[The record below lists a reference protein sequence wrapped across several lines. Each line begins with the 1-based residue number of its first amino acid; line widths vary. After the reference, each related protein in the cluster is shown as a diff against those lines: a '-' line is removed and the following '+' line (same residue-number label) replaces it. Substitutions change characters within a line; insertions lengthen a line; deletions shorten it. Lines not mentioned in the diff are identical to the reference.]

1 MIVNQVTEFL
11 KNRRSIKDFTDDP
24 VSEEQISTIIEAG
37 RWAPSWLN
45 IQPWKFIVIDDP
57 KVRAK
62 ICTAVPMTEKAGVN
76 KATVSIA
83 ICVEDYRSSAHL
95 AEDGAAATL
104 NMSLAAHSLGLGTY
118 WVGLFDRKNR
128 GKSPEGKIRKILG
141 VPGNFRL
148 VSLLPIGVPSKS
160 PTSTRKNPEEIV
172 CHNYFTIKGSSMS
185 AEQALRQKIKNGKII
200 DFSSVSARD
209 QWHAG
214 ILTMTGRSN
223 HL

>member
-1 MIVNQVTEFL
+1 MIKNQITEFQ

-62 ICTAVPMTEKAGVN
+62 ICTEVPMTEMAGVN
-76 KATVSIA
+76 KAPVSIA

-104 NMSLAAHSLGLGTY
+104 NMSLAAHSLGLCTY
-118 WVGLFDRKNR
+118 WVGLFDRKNGR
-128 GKSPEGKIRKILG
+128 KSPEAKIRKILG
-141 VPGNFRL
+141 APGNIRL
-148 VSLLPIGVPSKS
+148 VSLLPIGVPAKS
-160 PTSTRKNPEEIV
+160 PTSTRKNLEEIV
-172 CHNYFTIKGSSMS
+172 CHNYFTIEGSSMS
-185 AEQALRQKIKNGKII
+185 AEQAQQAKIKNGKII

-209 QWHAG
+209 QWYTG
-214 ILTMTGRSN
+214 LFTLTGR
-223 HL
+223 